1 MAHYT
6 HEDLIN
12 MTPTQLKR
20 LRRSI
25 EFTQAEFA
33 DLTGY
38 SVESITKM
46 ENGRMAIHARAVK
59 IFKQAI
65 DFAKANL

>member
-1 MAHYT
+1 
-6 HEDLIN
+6 
-12 MTPTQLKR
+12 MTPAQLKR

-33 DLTGY
+33 EATGY

-46 ENGRMAIHARAVK
+46 ENGRMEIQPRAEK
-59 IFKQAI
+59 IFRFAV
-65 DFAKANL
+65 DFAKEHL